1 MTKEVA
7 KRQEV
12 VEFPA
17 LLTDTR
23 ELREALAENLGGAGI
38 SPFDLDRVSIPAGGS
53 QTWVLQTLEGEQE
66 TKELVGI
73 VIWVQNA
80 RAYWPGEFGGGNV
93 PPQCMSD
100 DAVTGVGDPGGACHT
115 CPFAQF
121 GSDAR
126 GRGQACKMVQ
136 RMFLL
141 QPGGNLPMVV
151 NLPPG
156 SLKNAKKYLLRL
168 VSNGQKASGVVTRIT
183 LEKDRNQDG
192 IVFAKATFAMVG
204 KLDQEMAA
212 RAKAYGMEMGRAF
225 RGVSTQ
231 DFAAE

>member
-1 MTKEVA
+1 MAKELA
-7 KRQEV
+7 KREETV
-12 VEFPA
+12 TFPA
-17 LLTDTR
+17 LLTDAG
-23 ELREALAENLGGAGI
+23 ELREALQENLGGAGI

-66 TKELVGI
+66 TKELLGI
-73 VIWVQNA
+73 IIYVQNA
-80 RAYWPGEFGGGNV
+80 RAYWPGEFGGGNT
-93 PPQCMSD
+93 PPQCVSD
-100 DAVTGVGDPGGACHT
+100 DAVTGVGNPGGACAT
-115 CPFAQF
+115 CPYAQF

-141 QPGGNLPMVV
+141 QPGGNLPIVV

-156 SLKNAKKYLLRL
+156 SLKGAKKYLLRL
-168 VSNGQKASGVVTRIT
+168 VSNGQKASGVVTKIT

-192 IVFAKATFAMVG
+192 IVFAKAQFAMVG
-204 KLDQEMAA
+204 KLEPEMAM
-212 RAKAYGMEMGRAF
+212 RAKAYGMEMGKAF
-225 RGVSTQ
+225 RGVSAQ